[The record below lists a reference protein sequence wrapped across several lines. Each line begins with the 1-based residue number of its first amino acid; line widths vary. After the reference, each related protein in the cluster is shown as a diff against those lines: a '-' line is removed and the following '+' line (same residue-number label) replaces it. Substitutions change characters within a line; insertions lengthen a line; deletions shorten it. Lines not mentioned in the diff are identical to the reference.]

1 MFFSSS
7 IKGVADVMTAS
18 TPMALTRPYTPPAR
32 APNEHTQHDGDRRG
46 ADVHKVKPTATAGRP
61 THVNNTHKG
70 AHTELTAAEHTVQAT
85 RQEQQTRISTEDN
98 HGTKKP
104 KKNGCGVQPCKWPTI
119 RYWHPLPH
127 SPHRTTTSARVS
139 DRATASNSAT
149 DASMDAA
156 RSAQEDPRSS
166 LSECRLEVAS
176 PVNTSSITSGCSG
189 RGGVIESQGAQRA
202 HGCG

>member
-104 KKNGCGVQPCKWPTI
+104 KKRLWGATVQVAHDTLLAPPASLTA
-119 RYWHPLPH
+119 PH
-127 SPHRTTTSARVS
+127 HDV
-139 DRATASNSAT
+139 
-149 DASMDAA
+149 
-156 RSAQEDPRSS
+156 
-166 LSECRLEVAS
+166 
-176 PVNTSSITSGCSG
+176 
-189 RGGVIESQGAQRA
+189 SQG
-202 HGCG
+202 